1 MLCLDHGVPAG
12 QFAVSQSLKEGS
24 PMRARL
30 LWLLLTVV
38 LLATSAACG
47 PSEEEQKATAT
58 AMAAE
63 AFATQTAN
71 APTATNT
78 PTPTPLPTDTPTAT
92 PTNTPSPTATPV
104 PTNSPTPS
112 PTPTPDY
119 SDIGLTLADM
129 PEGFVPDPDVAEIF
143 VVGQEGVF
151 SVPSTIANSFGF
163 GDEEEKNIVVGFS
176 VSLDAADIPAFDE
189 QIDFLNQLVVADAE
203 VPEGVESELPAEPDN
218 IGDIIASDLA
228 IVTDDVGDTYVT
240 DVLTFRRGNV
250 VTFLGVLQL
259 ATGERPLDIA
269 ELARLIDQ
277 RIMASSEAAG
287 SGQSAAVPEND
298 FDLYAGLGEDAFE
311 TTDSGLRYAILEE
324 GGAGQQVEAGQLV
337 SVHYTGYF
345 EDGRSFDNSIARG
358 EPFTF
363 QLGQEMV
370 IAGWEEG
377 IALLEVGDKARLII
391 PSELAY
397 GETGNQAIPANATL
411 IFDVEV
417 LAVSDGP
424 PEAPLAVDA
433 ADYVVTDSG
442 LKYYDIVFG
451 DGDSPAEGQLAIMDF
466 TIWLDDGTMLGST
479 VALGQPA
486 PATIGSGQLLPGW
499 EEGLLSMKVGGSRQL
514 VIPPELAFG
523 AAGSPDGAIPPNATL
538 IVEMELLAVEDGG

>member
-1 MLCLDHGVPAG
+1 
-12 QFAVSQSLKEGS
+12 
-24 PMRARL
+24 
-30 LWLLLTVV
+30 V
-38 LLATSAACG
+38 LLATVAACG
-47 PSEEEQKATAT
+47 PSAEEQSATAT

-92 PTNTPSPTATPV
+92 STNTPSPTATPV
-104 PTNSPTPS
+104 PTNTPTTA

-119 SDIGLTLADM
+119 SNTGLTLADM
-129 PEGFVPDPDVAEIF
+129 PEDFIADPEVGEIF
-143 VVGQEGVF
+143 VVGQEGVLG
-151 SVPSTIANSFGF
+151 VPSIIVSAFGF
-163 GDEEEKNIVVGFS
+163 ADEAEENIVFGFS
-176 VSLDAADIPAFDE
+176 ARVDEAEVPAFDQ
-189 QIDFLNQLVVADAE
+189 QIDSLNQLFLTSAQADAD
-203 VPEGVESELPAEPDN
+203 VESELSTGEPAEIND
-218 IGDIIASDLA
+218 IGDIIANDSA
-228 IVTDDVGDTYVT
+228 AVTDETGDTYTT

-250 VTFLGVLQL
+250 VTFLTVLQIADGDL
-259 ATGERPLDIA
+259 ALDIA
-269 ELARLIDQ
+269 ELARLIDR

-287 SGQSAAVPEND
+287 SGQTAGIPESD

-311 TTDSGLRYAILEE
+311 TTASGLRYAILEE
-324 GGAGQQVEAGQLV
+324 GDAAQQVEAGQIV

-363 QLGQEMV
+363 QLGQEDV

-377 IALLEVGDKARLII
+377 ITLLKVGDKARLII

-411 IFDVEV
+411 IFDVEILSV
-417 LAVSDGP
+417 TDGP
-424 PEAPLAVDA
+424 PEAPLEVDA

-442 LKYYDIVFG
+442 LKYYDMVVG
-451 DGDSPAEGQLAIMDF
+451 DGDSPVEGQLATMAF

-479 VALGQPA
+479 LTLGQPA
-486 PATIGSGQLLPGW
+486 PATVGSGQLLPGW